1 MKSLQKS
8 RRQKAIRAAFLSLC
22 LSCCCCDKTSPRL
35 RFLWA
40 RHAVGRQGT
49 PRAASPLVAAAAAL
63 FRRQRENR
71 RESLTDEAGS
81 IVVVETIDGIKKK
94 KTQHSMPLLFLPS
107 HFKKLTQ
114 YRPTRLDKL
123 VFHSDI
129 GEALQKLVRWRRK
142 KRDEK
147 KKNREGASSSAIRM
161 RRRRRTKI
169 SLPNLKNNT
178 QHHQGLRRRLPSHAL
193 LRPARRR
200 EDHPTA
206 PRPTASRSR
215 RPPGRSRRRRGR
227 SRSS

>member
-1 MKSLQKS
+1 MRSSRLTADSTFSASRPPSTAASEPSPRRARTSAMLFVGFGSRSTVKSLQKS

-94 KTQHSMPLLFLPS
+94 KL
-107 HFKKLTQ
+107 
-114 YRPTRLDKL
+114 
-123 VFHSDI
+123 
-129 GEALQKLVRWRRK
+129 
-142 KRDEK
+142 
-147 KKNREGASSSAIRM
+147 
-161 RRRRRTKI
+161 
-169 SLPNLKNNT
+169 NT
-178 QHHQGLRRRLPSHAL
+178 QCLFFFSPLTSKNSL
-193 LRPARRR
+193 S
-200 EDHPTA
+200 TA
-206 PRPTASRSR
+206 PRGSTSSSSTLTSARLCRSW
-215 RPPGRSRRRRGR
+215 
-227 SRSS
+227 